1 MGQIDGQF
9 IIIAGHPSSLR
20 DAAGQRIEAEG
31 ATIAVVEPTAA
42 AVTAAAE
49 RAGRVDALVN
59 VLKSGTSGKRLVD
72 GNAAEMRAGLEQVAA
87 FADTMRAAH
96 PWIRASSGRI
106 ANVCSVYG
114 STAHAGLSD
123 MVVADSALIALTRA
137 VGIEMAREG
146 IRVNCVVP
154 GALDVPE
161 TRAWRERFPEETER
175 RVRGLSLARLGDPVE
190 DFGGALMML
199 LSDEWCYMFGHPVH
213 ADGGQHLAAPVVE
226 PGAPLFNLA

>member
-1 MGQIDGQF
+1 MGQIEGQF
-9 IIIAGHPSSLR
+9 VIIAGYPSSLR
-20 DAAGQRIEAEG
+20 DAAAQRIRAEG
-31 ATIAVVEPTAA
+31 AEVAVVEPTAE
-42 AVTAAAE
+42 AVAETAQK
-49 RAGRVDALVN
+49 AGRLDALVN
-59 VLKSGTSGKRLVD
+59 VLKSGTSGKTLVE
-72 GNAAEMRAGLEQVAA
+72 GNAAELHAGLEQIEA

-96 PWIRASSGRI
+96 PWIQKSQGRI

-137 VGIEMAREG
+137 VGVEMAREG

-161 TRAWRERFPEETER
+161 TRALRERFPEETER
-175 RVRGLSLARLGDPVE
+175 RVRGISLGRLGDPVE

-199 LSDEWCYMFGHPVH
+199 LSDEWCFMIGHPVH
-213 ADGGQHLAAPVVE
+213 ADGGQLLAAPVVE
-226 PGAPLFNLA
+226 PGAAYARR